1 MKDHEKGR
9 ESRKSLRDT
18 TNASNQQQ
26 GTFFIN
32 HGCRKLTEFD
42 K

>member
-26 GTFFIN
+26 GTFFYQSWMQKIN
-32 HGCRKLTEFD
+32 RI
-42 K
+42 